1 MKKYLKMAG
10 YILAILL
17 IITIITIVSK
27 EFFKSY
33 ADTPTKEVT
42 VSNITYEFEA
52 EDINATTGVAHNI
65 RVKSKAE
72 SSTSTKLSFPGKDK
86 ITVDGI
92 KYTVDSIGNGT
103 TSALGDTTGWTE
115 ITIPTTVTAINA
127 NAFKDCTTLTTV
139 NFTKTSNCGKIGES
153 AFYGC
158 TSLSNLKGNDTSNR
172 LPASIITIEDNAF
185 FNCTALVKLDLHT
198 GIKTL
203 GENTFKGTTPLTELT
218 IRSNI
223 ENHNNAFKGHTG
235 ITTLKFVGKDCTTI
249 YDSMFEGCTGLTS
262 VNQRTTTTTTNEDG
276 STTSTTKDYIVSIG
290 TRAFF
295 GCSGLNEKK
304 VIKYSLHKDLKVGK
318 DAYRLGG
325 YADGVTEKPTI
336 NIEQSVDKANT
347 EYYTNGI
354 GKVTMD
360 ISSTDVER
368 ENPKDYIVCIDTTV
382 SMDKKTNSMKPKKDK
397 DGNDELDKDG
407 QVIMVKR
414 SKMEIAVEALQLL
427 ADKIYEE
434 NPENRL
440 AIVTQKGNSYL
451 FMNFLDGSRK
461 EEVDNLIKGM
471 TTKSKGN
478 EDYGNKSAYYTSTVD
493 ENGNGTDYKTGLLT
507 MSDVIME
514 RQTGRDRTTYGIF
527 ISDGYPN
534 LSVKQIQG
542 SAEQLKGFCDAV
554 WSVSIAL
561 ELDTEDVPDH
571 SVDEDDDPDWEEEAI
586 DPNDLG
592 RYLKYI
598 RTYWGHN
605 PLFYNFPDTG
615 ELANDFKEF
624 MQSIVDVSTSSLEDV
639 IFKSKLNTDIWEF
652 YTGED
657 YKNPEG
663 CDITD
668 SQNAVF
674 KIDRVG
680 KDKEEDDDKYYYYI
694 RLKDDKRDKTD
705 PKLLVSNELTAEY
718 IITGGTHNGEE
729 CNKENGKNA
738 LYDTPL
744 YLDWVAEGD
753 PTPPD
758 PIPPDP
764 TPPDPTPPGPGNLRP
779 GKLEITKTG
788 EALVGKEENADGI
801 IAPVYEEVK
810 VEGAEFEVYAKEDIY
825 VKVDKEAKINSRD
838 TGTPENPGDTGTPE
852 NPGDT
857 GTPENPGDT
866 GTPENPGDTGT
877 PENPGDTG
885 TPENPDDTN
894 EPEKP
899 IEQETKLLYAK
910 DTLIKKIVT
919 DENGKATLESLP
931 TGKYYIKEVK
941 AGEGFILNE
950 EVKEFEIKDQ
960 GEDNSIQKVEVAY
973 KNERQKINIGGE
985 EGLIVEK
992 IADKKVYKPGEEIV
1006 YTIRVTNTTKSVIK
1020 DINVTETMIE
1030 GKFEDISTDNITKE
1044 NDKTIKI
1051 KELKPDESVEL
1062 KFIANIASPAEKEKI
1077 VNLVKATGKTEEPNP
1092 EDPENPIIKD
1102 IEGEDE
1108 EEIYIATKELVIV
1121 KEALKDEYEVGE
1133 TVQYVIKVINNG
1145 LTDITD
1151 ILVEEKLLNG
1161 KFVYVEEANKGGSEV
1176 KQLDNQRVSI
1186 NKIEP
1191 GKMITLRYEYEIS
1204 KDTQVTVDDNQR
1216 IILGNKVTVTGKT
1229 EIPDPSNPDKTIPT
1243 DLEDESTEEVE
1254 IKTDGLG
1261 KGLGIIKRDIETGKT
1276 IQGAVIGLYA
1286 AENIKGANGEEIIAR
1301 DTLIEKVTTDELGR
1315 AKYTVDLPLGK
1326 YYIKEIE
1333 APEKYMLSEEKIEID
1348 ATYKGQEIDTINI
1361 NKILTNRKI
1370 VLDFSIE
1377 KNLSSVSVN
1386 GQNIPIKD
1394 NKLVKLELKPSDIK
1408 KAEVIAKYK
1417 IIVKNK
1423 VNIAGKTKVLEIVP
1437 KGFEVVNAPEY
1448 WVTRPDGILETEVNL
1463 NGNETKELEISL
1475 KWKNSESNLG
1485 SGINVA
1491 KLETDGDTNTDDDNS
1506 QATIIISVKTGEV
1519 VSAIIIIMMIASL
1532 AICGY
1537 MTTLIISKMKKGP
1550 DINGINFLKNKNK

>member
-1 MKKYLKMAG
+1 MKKYLKMTG

-33 ADTPTKEVT
+33 ADTPTKEGT
-42 VSNITYEFEA
+42 VSKVTYEFEA
-52 EDINATTGVAHNI
+52 EDINATTGIAHNI
-65 RVKSKAE
+65 RVKSKDE
-72 SSTSTKLSFPGKDK
+72 TNTSKSLSIPNT
-86 ITVDGI
+86 ITVDNI
-92 KYTVDSIGNGT
+92 KYTVESIGNGT
-103 TSALGDTTGWTE
+103 TSALGDTTGWE
-115 ITIPTTVTAINA
+115 SITIPTKVTTINA

-139 NFTKTSNCGKIGES
+139 TFTKTSGCGKIGES

-158 TSLSNLKGNDTSNR
+158 TSLSNIKGNETSNR
-172 LPASIITIEDNAF
+172 IPASVITIEDNAF
-185 FNCTALVKLDLHT
+185 FNCTALVKLDLYT
-198 GIKTL
+198 GVRTL

-218 IRSNI
+218 IRSDI

-235 ITTLKFVGKDCTTI
+235 ITTLKFSGKDCTTI

-262 VNQRTTTTTTNEDG
+262 VNQRTTITTTNEDG
-276 STTSTTKDYIVSIG
+276 STTTSYKHYINLIG

-295 GCSGLNEKK
+295 GCTGLNAKGA
-304 VIKYSLHKDLKVGK
+304 IIYSANGNLKVGK
-318 DAYRLGG
+318 DAYRFGG
-325 YADGVTEKPTI
+325 YPTEFSEIPTVDV
-336 NIEQSVDKANT
+336 EQSVDKANT

-354 GKVTMD
+354 GKVTMK
-360 ISSTDVER
+360 ISSESKQLVR
-368 ENPKDYIVCIDTTV
+368 PKDYIVYLDTTG
-382 SMDKKTNSMKPKKDK
+382 SMYKKDSGGFVSITEVNENGVEEK
-397 DGNDELDKDG
+397 ITKTKL
-407 QVIMVKR
+407 
-414 SKMEIAVEALQLL
+414 EIAKEALQLL
-427 ADKIYEE
+427 ADTIYAE

-440 AIVTQKGNSYL
+440 AIVTSPNNAYL
-451 FMNFLDGSRK
+451 YMNWRDGSQSETVK
-461 EEVDNLIKGM
+461 KAISEISSSNLKGSE
-471 TTKSKGN
+471 T
-478 EDYGNKSAYYTSTVD
+478 YGIKSAYYTGKATNYD
-493 ENGNGTDYKTGLLT
+493 TGLKT
-507 MSDVIME
+507 MADVIME
-514 RQTGRDRTTYGIF
+514 RDTERDRNVYGIF
-527 ISDGYPN
+527 ISDGFANKPTSKSSRAQKIMSAAQH
-534 LSVKQIQG
+534 LQG
-542 SAEQLKGFCDAV
+542 ACDAV
-554 WSVSIAL
+554 WSVGIAL
-561 ELDTEDVPDH
+561 EIGDVEEP
-571 SVDEDDDPDWEEEAI
+571 DDPDSGAEEDDNDEEFVPPEI
-586 DPNDLG
+586 DPNDKAA
-592 RYLKYI
+592 YLRYI
-598 RTYWGHN
+598 RTLWGN
-605 PLFYNFPDTG
+605 KELILSFPAD
-615 ELANDFKEF
+615 EHLQEKFNAFMKEV
-624 MQSIVDVSTSSLEDV
+624 VDISTTSLSE
-639 IFKSKLNTDIWEF
+639 ITFASKLNTDIWEF

-668 SQNAVF
+668 SQNAIF

-680 KDKEEDDDKYYYYI
+680 KEDDDDKYYYYI

-718 IITGGTHNGEE
+718 TISGGGYNGEV

-744 YLDWVAEGD
+744 YLDWVKEG
-753 PTPPD
+753 D

-764 TPPDPTPPGPGNLRP
+764 TPPDPPGPTPPDDPTPPGPGTLRI

-801 IAPVYEEVK
+801 ITPVYEEVK
-810 VEGAEFEVYAKEDIY
+810 VKGAEFEVYAKEDIY
-825 VKVDKEAKINSRD
+825 VEEKEEVEAQADEID

-894 EPEKP
+894 KPEK
-899 IEQETKLLYAK
+899 KLLYAK

-919 DENGKATLESLP
+919 DENGKAILQSLP
-931 TGKYYIKEVK
+931 IGKYYIKEVK

-1006 YTIRVTNTTKSVIK
+1006 YTIRVANTTKNIIK
-1020 DINVTETMIE
+1020 DINVAETMIE

-1051 KELKPDESVEL
+1051 KELKPEESVEL
-1062 KFIANIASPAEKEKI
+1062 KFIANIATPAEKEKV

-1102 IEGEDE
+1102 IEGEDD

-1133 TVQYVIKVINNG
+1133 TVQYVIKVMNNG

-1151 ILVEEKLLNG
+1151 IVVEEKLLNG
-1161 KFVYVEEANKGGSEV
+1161 QFVYVEEANKGGSEV

-1204 KDTQVTVDDNQR
+1204 KDTQVTVDENQR
-1216 IILGNKVTVTGKT
+1216 IILANNVTVKGKT

-1243 DLEDESTEEVE
+1243 EVEDESTEEIE

-1261 KGLGIIKRDIETGKT
+1261 KGIGIIKKDIETGKT

-1333 APEKYMLSEEKIEID
+1333 APEKYMLSQEKIEID
-1348 ATYKGQEIDTINI
+1348 ATYKGQEIGTINI
-1361 NKILTNRKI
+1361 NKILTNRKV

-1417 IIVKNK
+1417 IVVKNK
-1423 VNIAGKTKVLEIVP
+1423 VNIAGTTKVLEIVP

-1537 MTTLIISKMKKGP
+1537 MTSLIISKMKKGP
-1550 DINGINFLKNKNK
+1550 DINGIKFLKNKNK